1 MQSADPKHWD
11 FYKRFRRRMQKF
23 TASPG
28 TLKHRFREFFLL
40 GPDLLHLCI
49 HLVVDKDVP
58 AKHKAKLAAAI
69 AYFIS
74 PLDILPELVLGPI
87 GYLDDIA
94 IVAYVL
100 NSLLNEVPEEVL
112 TRHWA
117 GEKDVFTVIQA
128 AVMTADRLVGKGL
141 FKKIASGMGK

>member
-11 FYKRFRRRMQKF
+11 FYKRFRRRMQKIN
-23 TASPG
+23 AKPG
-28 TLKHRFREFFLL
+28 TFKHRFREFLLL

-49 HLVVDKDVP
+49 HLVADKDVP
-58 AKHKAKLAAAI
+58 TKHKAKLAAAI

-74 PLDILPELVLGPI
+74 PIDILPEALLGPI
-87 GYLDDIA
+87 GFIDDIA

-100 NSLLNEVPEEVL
+100 NSLLNDVPDEVL
-112 TRHWA
+112 VRHWA
-117 GEKDVFTVIQA
+117 GENDVFTVVRS
-128 AVMTADRLVGKGL
+128 AVMAADRLVGKGL